1 MSSLPLPVPS
11 LPPLVWDHP
20 ESRGAGR
27 VHSLEAGCFSAS
39 LARGKGRAAAGS
51 AWARRSA
58 LTRPRAP
65 GTPLPRERD
74 GLSVQR
80 GSAEPGAAPL
90 CPCPRPC
97 GGAGVPGR
105 CALRWLKA
113 PGRSSGRP
121 RRSQLGGGRPSGG
134 DGSHPLPS
142 LPREQ
147 PERGPGLKSVS
158 PVFSGRRQ
166 PGQQRAGAA
175 AGGDPG
181 RPTRRPGRC
190 PPGIPPAAAAP
201 RRLACKSGCFPI
213 SFSLFF
219 PPSSSLLGRRCG
231 G

>member
-11 LPPLVWDHP
+11 LPPLVWDPP
-20 ESRGAGR
+20 ESRAAGR

-39 LARGKGRAAAGS
+39 LACAGERAGPLRALPGLGGQPSPVRGHRD
-51 AWARRSA
+51 
-58 LTRPRAP
+58 PAP
-65 GTPLPRERD
+65 QRERRA
-74 GLSVQR
+74 LRAR
-80 GSAEPGAAPL
+80 GGGEPGAAPL
-90 CPCPRPC
+90 CPCPRRC

-105 CALRWLKA
+105 CALRWLEA
-113 PGRSSGRP
+113 PGRSSVRP

-147 PERGPGLKSVS
+147 PERGPGLKSLS

-166 PGQQRAGAA
+166 PGQQR
-175 AGGDPG
+175 GDPG

-213 SFSLFF
+213 SFSLFP